1 MGPAGAV
8 GAMDDDPD
16 GDGHEAP
23 PDDRAHF
30 DAVAAFYDAQ
40 YDRDDAGVGDLEFYR
55 ERALAADGPVL
66 EAGCGT
72 GRIYLD
78 LLDAG
83 VDADGFDLSAGMLAV
98 LRKRAAERGLD
109 PSVWRADMTS
119 VAVDRAYDLVIC
131 PFRAFL
137 HLRTVDDMLAAL
149 ERFHAALAPGGA
161 CALNVFV
168 PNLDLICDTY
178 GAVQTVDIE
187 IDGEAHTLETR
198 QEIADEVTLRTRGE
212 WRLLDADG
220 AVVADST
227 YTLKLLT
234 RDEFELLARL
244 SPFDEWSVQGGFDGE
259 PLDGWGREM
268 VWTLRRGK

>member
-1 MGPAGAV
+1 MAE
-8 GAMDDDPD
+8 DQS
-16 GDGHEAP
+16 E
-23 PDDRAHF
+23 DDRAHF

-40 YDRDDAGVGDLEFYR
+40 YDRDDVAVGDVEFYR

-98 LRKRAAERGLD
+98 LRERAAERGLD

-149 ERFHAALAPGGA
+149 ERFHDALAPGGE
-161 CALNVFV
+161 CALNFFT

-178 GAVQTVDIE
+178 GEVQTVE
-187 IDGEAHTLETR
+187 LTVDGRPHTLETR
-198 QEIADEVTLRTRGE
+198 QEIVDEVALRTRGE
-212 WRLLDADG
+212 WRLLDDDG
-220 AVVADST
+220 AVVADSA
-227 YTLKLLT
+227 YTLNLLT

-268 VWTLRRGK
+268 VWTLRRGA